1 MANPNPGNWAQVH
14 SSFAQV
20 RSSKLAES
28 LSSLQLG
35 SQQLGVIP
43 LPLLA
48 HGLFSAF
55 PRLTKATSVQ
65 QLAMQVCSRVWE
77 ELGREVISC

>member
-1 MANPNPGNWAQVH
+1 MANPNPGNWAQVR

-35 SQQLGVIP
+35 SQQHYLGGSEKQ
-43 LPLLA
+43 L
-48 HGLFSAF
+48 
-55 PRLTKATSVQ
+55 LTKTEIDAK
-65 QLAMQVCSRVWE
+65 LMMD
-77 ELGREVISC
+77 I